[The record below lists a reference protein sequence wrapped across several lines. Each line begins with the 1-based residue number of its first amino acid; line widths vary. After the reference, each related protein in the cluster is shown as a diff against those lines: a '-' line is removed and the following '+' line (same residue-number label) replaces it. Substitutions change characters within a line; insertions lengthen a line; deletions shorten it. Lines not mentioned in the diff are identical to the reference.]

1 MGLWGTGR
9 HSLPA
14 ERGKFWSRC
23 RHIYR
28 CGTGQDRVLTYDS
41 VFTVNY
47 KQKLLELSVQEVRIT
62 ATRNSRSGYWIM
74 KGDQLLY
81 MHYLIEPPSQPS
93 EVQLT
98 LKYKFVNT
106 GLLQYSNTA
115 EKNPGNSNCNIP
127 LNIYE
132 SYMKSCTNRHVCA

>member
-1 MGLWGTGR
+1 MW
-9 HSLPA
+9 
-14 ERGKFWSRC
+14 
-23 RHIYR
+23 
-28 CGTGQDRVLTYDS
+28 DRTRQSSYDS

-47 KQKLLELSVQEVRIT
+47 KQKLLALSVQEIRIT
-62 ATRNSRSGYWIM
+62 ATSNSRSGYWIM

-115 EKNPGNSNCNIP
+115 EKKKKPGNANCNIP